1 MITCKNISLILI
13 FTSLI
18 FLVHIAILTHKPIQ
32 TYLAYTYP
40 QDHLKIENNYVIE
53 GLKI

>member
-18 FLVHIAILTHKPIQ
+18 FLVHIAMMNHKSVQ

-40 QDHLKIENNYVIE
+40 QDQLNTENNYVIE